1 MACEKDQSAHSP
13 LLPRWRDLQPL
24 LLRSAGVVGLV
35 ATIMAVVSSDALHL
49 GAEEPAALA
58 AVEPVAPPV
67 VVPSA
72 ELNAALEAAT
82 PEPVATA
89 ATASPPEPVTMEST
103 SAPAPVALASAIE
116 AAKPAPEP
124 APPAPIAVATVA
136 ITPEPASEPAAELQ
150 PDIADFALTAPA
162 PSDGPELVP
171 EPVNVAAAEAPS
183 LEEPVSPEPAA
194 NPSATAAVEQPTSAA
209 PIEPA
214 APVLAA
220 ELRSDE
226 TTPASPTSEVAA
238 TASAPA
244 AREAMASLSPDTDDL
259 PAAEISIAALR
270 QSDAPAAATD
280 PDRLAWPDGAATCPR
295 DWVEPEEGS
304 RAEDISADCM
314 ATAALFT
321 PVAED
326 EQAALE
332 ERRGGR
338 GDGARV
344 AAAHSPAAA
353 RAARRFRAVNSAQNG
368 SREQPKLQLAGRAS
382 ARLPGPA
389 RQVALRRPKSRHE
402 GVVLPL
408 GGKFAFSDCW

>member
-1 MACEKDQSAHSP
+1 MVSSRWSYGPDGLRERPVAHSP

-103 SAPAPVALASAIE
+103 SAPAPVALASATE

-136 ITPEPASEPAAELQ
+136 ITPEPASEPVAELQ

-162 PSDGPELVP
+162 PRDEP
-171 EPVNVAAAEAPS
+171 EPVLEPVGAAAAEGAS
-183 LEEPVSPEPAA
+183 LEEPVSAEPTA
-194 NPSATAAVEQPTSAA
+194 NLSATAAAEQPTSAA

-214 APVLAA
+214 APVLAS
-220 ELRSDE
+220 ELRNE
-226 TTPASPTSEVAA
+226 MTPASPTSEVAA

-332 ERRGGR
+332 SAASEEATVLASLPRIPQPRPEPPA
-338 GDGARV
+338 DFEPSTPHKTVRV
-344 AAAHSPAAA
+344 SNRNSSWPDEPPPACPGQHAKW
-353 RAARRFRAVNSAQNG
+353 RFVDR
-368 SREQPKLQLAGRAS
+368 KAGTKEWYCR
-382 ARLPGPA
+382 
-389 RQVALRRPKSRHE
+389 
-402 GVVLPL
+402 
-408 GGKFAFSDCW
+408 